1 MTCSSCSRTGESGS
15 TRKMK
20 SVIAVQRI
28 FSLKGIFRSGCAT
41 SGRTQRTGFT
51 SVRKRSWLGM
61 TTRQSMNSLSTEY
74 CVGETVLCR
83 RDRRRFLPTHDYS
96 SGEWD

>member
-1 MTCSSCSRTGESGS
+1 
-15 TRKMK
+15 MK

-61 TTRQSMNSLSTEY
+61 TTRGNCCATGKEWRKKG
-74 CVGETVLCR
+74 GER
-83 RDRRRFLPTHDYS
+83 
-96 SGEWD
+96 